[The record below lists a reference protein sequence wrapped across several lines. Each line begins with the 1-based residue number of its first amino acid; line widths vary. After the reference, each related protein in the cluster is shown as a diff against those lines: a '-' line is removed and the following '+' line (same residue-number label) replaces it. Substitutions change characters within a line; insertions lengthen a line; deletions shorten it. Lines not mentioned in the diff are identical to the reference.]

1 MFSFELEQTWE
12 KKLLKKSYNILI
24 LSLAITDALTSI
36 CLVTNPA
43 YIYGDLFSYPKSPLW
58 ERYSAGLYG
67 AVLLHDYD
75 QEN

>member
-1 MFSFELEQTWE
+1 MV
-12 KKLLKKSYNILI
+12 
-24 LSLAITDALTSI
+24 I
-36 CLVTNPA
+36 CFPTQKA
-43 YIYGDLFSYPKSPLW
+43 PLW